1 VEEVREY
8 DENETD
14 IASIRIYAALFL
26 LHEDDYEKSRLA
38 VTGEFIEV
46 SHSCRWGMFRALFF
60 LCLICF
66 PPPIDRDFAFCQIM
80 PNFTITTPTSCA
92 TLQTSISPSII
103 IDVL

>member
-46 SHSCRWGMFRALFF
+46 SHSC
-60 LCLICF
+60 C
-66 PPPIDRDFAFCQIM
+66 
-80 PNFTITTPTSCA
+80 
-92 TLQTSISPSII
+92 
-103 IDVL
+103 